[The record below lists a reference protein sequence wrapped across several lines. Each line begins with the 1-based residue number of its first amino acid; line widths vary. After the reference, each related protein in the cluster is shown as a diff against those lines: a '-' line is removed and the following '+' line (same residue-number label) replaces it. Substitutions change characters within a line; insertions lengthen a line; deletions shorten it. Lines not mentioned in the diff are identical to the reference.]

1 VTPFVRLF
9 AGTGNFEFLSPGILL
24 AAAVTCLAASLYLL
38 LPKSGRY
45 GKTSRR
51 VGWLLGLITL
61 GLFIVTGQR
70 LGNLGEEAVFLTVSL
85 VAVISAAATIT
96 CRSPVYAAIW
106 FALCLAGVSGVLLV
120 LGAQFLGVATI
131 VVYAGAILVMFLFVL
146 MLAQPSGLTTSDRI
160 SNEPL
165 LSAVAGAVLL
175 GLLSLSIGR
184 LSAEEPLCCRPPSKA
199 AALGATSAEQ
209 IPTESVDLLASDQV
223 ARLGGELF
231 GHHLVAV
238 EAVGILL
245 LVALIGAIAIVSNGL
260 EGSQVETSSLQEG
273 SHS

>member
-1 VTPFVRLF
+1 
-9 AGTGNFEFLSPGILL
+9 
-24 AAAVTCLAASLYLL
+24 
-38 LPKSGRY
+38 
-45 GKTSRR
+45 
-51 VGWLLGLITL
+51 
-61 GLFIVTGQR
+61 
-70 LGNLGEEAVFLTVSL
+70 
-85 VAVISAAATIT
+85 
-96 CRSPVYAAIW
+96 
-106 FALCLAGVSGVLLV
+106 
-120 LGAQFLGVATI
+120 
-131 VVYAGAILVMFLFVL
+131 

-160 SNEPL
+160 TNEPM

-199 AALGATSAEQ
+199 AALGTQ
-209 IPTESVDLLASDQV
+209 TTETLPNENLDLLASDQV

-260 EGSQVETSSLQEG
+260 EGSQAETSSLQEG
-273 SHS
+273 SRS

>member
-1 VTPFVRLF
+1 MTPFVRLF
-9 AGTGNFEFLSPGILL
+9 AGTGTFEFLSPGILL

-45 GKTSRR
+45 GKNSRR
-51 VGWLLGLITL
+51 VGWVLGLITL

-160 SNEPL
+160 TNELFAFCCGGAAAARSFITFNWSAISRRTSL
-165 LSAVAGAVLL
+165 LSP
-175 GLLSLSIGR
+175 SI
-184 LSAEEPLCCRPPSKA
+184 
-199 AALGATSAEQ
+199 Q
-209 IPTESVDLLASDQV
+209 
-223 ARLGGELF
+223 
-231 GHHLVAV
+231 
-238 EAVGILL
+238 
-245 LVALIGAIAIVSNGL
+245 
-260 EGSQVETSSLQEG
+260 GSSPRRYFFRANTN
-273 SHS
+273 